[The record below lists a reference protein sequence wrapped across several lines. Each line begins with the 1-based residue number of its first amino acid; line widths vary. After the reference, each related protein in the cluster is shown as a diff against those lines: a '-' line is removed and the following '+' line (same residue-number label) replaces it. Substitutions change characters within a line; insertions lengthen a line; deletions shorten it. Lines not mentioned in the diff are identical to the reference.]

1 MKRFKVTYKDV
12 EHGVSAGL
20 RAAFIFEKIADKPLE
35 LKTAF
40 DITLYAY
47 SILRTSDAFTE
58 TWDDFVDCCD
68 ENRDFA
74 SELFKKIPVPGN
86 ANAPTE

>member
-20 RAAFIFEKIADKPLE
+20 RAAFIFEKIAEKPLE
-35 LKTAF
+35 LKTTF

-47 SILRTSDAFTE
+47 SILWTSDAFTE
-58 TWDDFVDCCD
+58 TWDDFVEYCD

-74 SELFKKIPVPGN
+74 TGLFKKIPVPGN
-86 ANAPTE
+86 ANAPTT